1 MTAGA
6 KPRTSHHRSSGGDQG
21 CEGLGAGRGG
31 GGWRRQGGE
40 KQKKKMEALP
50 KNVHRKDD
58 SEKRYCQL
66 LKKQTLELCHEEK
79 HGKNFRETYFPE
91 RSDDTIMN

>member
-1 MTAGA
+1 
-6 KPRTSHHRSSGGDQG
+6 
-21 CEGLGAGRGG
+21 
-31 GGWRRQGGE
+31 
-40 KQKKKMEALP
+40 MEALP

-91 RSDDTIMN
+91 RSDDTIMNWSEPEELAFQSGLPIKRV